1 MKVAIMYDE
10 RDCWYYAHRYNWMF
24 RLFGASV
31 LTHFCLHLTEEDL
44 INDVKR
50 RIKGKLK
57 LIRIV
62 EI

>member
-10 RDCWYYAHRYNWMF
+10 RDGWYYAHRYNWLF
-24 RLFGASV
+24 KLFGANP
-31 LTHFCLHLTEEDL
+31 LTYITLAGTENGLVGCVERKL
-44 INDVKR
+44 RATIN
-50 RIKGKLK
+50 